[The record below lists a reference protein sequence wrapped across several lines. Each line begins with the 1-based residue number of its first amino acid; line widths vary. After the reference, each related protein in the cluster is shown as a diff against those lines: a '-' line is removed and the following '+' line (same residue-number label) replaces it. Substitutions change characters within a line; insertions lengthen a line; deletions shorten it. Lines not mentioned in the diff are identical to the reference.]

1 MMLESAIQSKVIKQ
15 LEAHGWYVVKLMQTN
30 KNGIPDLIA
39 HREGRTIYMEIKR
52 PNLRPTPLQDLRHR
66 EIKSHGIMVYTIRS
80 VSDLY
85 LYAILTTNHD
95 TAKDSGYGQAVP
107 GTDGKEQQ
115 QRVDRPDI

>member
-1 MMLESAIQSKVIKQ
+1 MLESAIQSKVIKE

-39 HREGRTIYMEIKR
+39 HREGRTIYIEVKR
-52 PNLRPTPLQDLRHR
+52 PNLRPTPLQDLRHL
-66 EIKSHGIMVYTIRS
+66 EIKSHGIMVQTIRS

-85 LYAILTTNHD
+85 LYAILTTDYD
-95 TAKDSGYGQAVP
+95 TAENSGHGPEVLGA
-107 GTDGKEQQ
+107 DGEEQQ

>member
-1 MMLESAIQSKVIKQ
+1 MLESAIQSKVIKE
-15 LEAHGWYVVKLMQTN
+15 LEAHGWYVIKLMQTN

-39 HREGRTIYMEIKR
+39 HKEGRTIYMEIKR

-85 LYAILTTNHD
+85 LYAILTTTHD
-95 TAKDSGYGQAVP
+95 TAENSGHGSQIPRA
-107 GTDGKEQQ
+107 DGKDEQ

>member
-1 MMLESAIQSKVIKQ
+1 MLESVIQTKVIKQ
-15 LEAHGWYVVKLMQTN
+15 LEAHNWYVVKLMQTN

-39 HREGRTIYMEIKR
+39 HKEGRTIYMEIKR

-66 EIKSHGIMVYTIRS
+66 EIKTHGIMVHTIRS

-85 LYAILTTNHD
+85 LYGILTHDYD
-95 TAKDSGYGQAVP
+95 TAKDSGHGPQILGP
-107 GTDGKEQQ
+107 DGEEQQ

>member
-1 MMLESAIQSKVIKQ
+1 MMLESAIQSKVIKE

-39 HREGRTIYMEIKR
+39 HRHGRTIYMEIKR
-52 PNLRPTPLQDLRHR
+52 PNLRPTPLQDLRHL

-85 LYAILTTNHD
+85 LYAILTHDYD
-95 TAKDSGYGQAVP
+95 TAKDSGYSPSVP
-107 GTDGKEQQ
+107 GSDRKDEQ

>member
-1 MMLESAIQSKVIKQ
+1 MLESAIQSKVIKE

-39 HREGRTIYMEIKR
+39 HKQGRTIYMEIKR
-52 PNLRPTPLQDLRHR
+52 PNLRPTPLQDLRHL

-85 LYAILTTNHD
+85 LYAILTTDYD
-95 TAKDSGYGQAVP
+95 TAKNSGHGQEVP

>member
-1 MMLESAIQSKVIKQ
+1 MILESAIQSKVIKE
-15 LEAHGWYVVKLMQTN
+15 LEAHGWYVIKLMQTN
-30 KNGIPDLIA
+30 KNGIPDLVA
-39 HREGRTIYMEIKR
+39 HKEGRTIYMEIKR

-85 LYAILTTNHD
+85 LYAILTTNYD

-107 GTDGKEQQ
+107 GADGKEQQ

>member
-1 MMLESAIQSKVIKQ
+1 MLESAIQSKVIKE
-15 LEAHGWYVVKLMQTN
+15 LEGNGWYVIKLMQTN

-39 HREGRTIYMEIKR
+39 HKEGRTIYMEIKR
-52 PNLRPTPLQDLRHR
+52 PNLRPTPLQDFRHR

-85 LYAILTTNHD
+85 LYAILTTNYD
-95 TAKDSGYGQAVP
+95 TAKDSEYGQAVP
-107 GTDGKEQQ
+107 GADGKEQQ

>member
-1 MMLESAIQSKVIKQ
+1 MLESAIQSKVIKE
-15 LEAHGWYVVKLMQTN
+15 LEGNGWYVIKLMQTN

-39 HREGRTIYMEIKR
+39 HREGRTIYIEIKR
-52 PNLRPTPLQDLRHR
+52 PNLRPTPLQDLRHL

-85 LYAILTTNHD
+85 LYAILTINHD
-95 TAKDSGYGQAVP
+95 TAKNSGYGQAVP
-107 GTDGKEQQ
+107 GADREEQQ

>member
-1 MMLESAIQSKVIKQ
+1 MMLESAIQSKVIKE

-39 HREGRTIYMEIKR
+39 HKEGRTIYMEIKR
-52 PNLRPTPLQDLRHR
+52 PNLRPTPLQDLRHL

-85 LYAILTTNHD
+85 LYAILTTNYD
-95 TAKDSGYGQAVP
+95 TAKDSGHSPQVSWA
-107 GTDGKEQQ
+107 DGEEQQ